1 MYCCYKVKFP
11 RLIPVCCKKGGGG
24 VECSQSVLNTKM
36 LKTTDLG
43 CDIILLFL
51 LRDLIWQALTTLSLM
66 LSESGVV
73 YEIVTA
79 GSGMS
84 SRISG

>member
-1 MYCCYKVKFP
+1 
-11 RLIPVCCKKGGGG
+11 
-24 VECSQSVLNTKM
+24 M

>member
-1 MYCCYKVKFP
+1 
-11 RLIPVCCKKGGGG
+11 
-24 VECSQSVLNTKM
+24 M
-36 LKTTDLG
+36 LKTTALG
-43 CDIILLFL
+43 CDIILLCL
-51 LRDLIWQALTTLSLM
+51 IHDLIWQVLTTLSLM

-84 SRISG
+84 GRISG